1 MKPIRLTPSLREKIW
16 GCTDLAPWH
25 ENDRRKIG
33 EIWFLAEQEL
43 PILVKLLYTSE
54 KLSVQ
59 VHPDDSDGEPGKTE
73 MWYVLRAEPGAALGL
88 GFRETLT
95 RARLREASVTGE
107 IEHLLRWI
115 PVKPGE
121 AYFAPAHT
129 VHAIGP
135 GLVLCEIQ
143 QNADTTYRLY
153 DYGRPRELHL
163 DRAVELADLGPHPG
177 ASVPQGRVLVRSP
190 QFITEEFCGPQKCVG
205 GESPEWL
212 IVVEGTGTIAGTP
225 FRQGEVWL
233 IQPGTPEFRIEG
245 NARWLR
251 TWKPFKPGRDGTFPA
266 SGKRR

>member
-1 MKPIRLTPSLREKIW
+1 MKPFRLTPSLREKIW
-16 GCTDLAPWH
+16 GRTDLAPWH
-25 ENDRRKIG
+25 PGDGRKVG

-59 VHPDDSDGEPGKTE
+59 VHPDDADGEQGKTE

-88 GFRETLT
+88 GFRQPLT
-95 RARLREASVTGE
+95 RERLREASLTGE

-129 VHAIGP
+129 VHAIGA

-153 DYGRPRELHL
+153 DYGRPRDLHL
-163 DRAVELADLGPHPG
+163 ERAVELADLGPHPG
-177 ASVPQGRVLVRSP
+177 ASVPDGRVLVRSP
-190 QFITEEFCGPQKCVG
+190 HFVTEEFRGPETFAG
-205 GESPEWL
+205 AGRPEWL
-212 IVVEGTGTIAGTP
+212 VAVEGRGTIAGMP
-225 FRQGEVWL
+225 FCQGEVWL
-233 IQPGTPEFRIEG
+233 IPPAAPEFRIEG
-245 NARWLR
+245 DARWLR
-251 TWKPFKPGRDGTFPA
+251 TWKP
-266 SGKRR
+266 